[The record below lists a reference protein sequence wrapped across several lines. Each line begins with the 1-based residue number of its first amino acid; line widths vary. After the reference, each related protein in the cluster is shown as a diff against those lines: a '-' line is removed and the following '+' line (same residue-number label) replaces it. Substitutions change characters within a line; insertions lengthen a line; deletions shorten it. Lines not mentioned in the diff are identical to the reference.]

1 MGLVYGGK
9 LKDFPEEVVNM
20 MLERQY
26 EQNGFRDVK
35 GFENNPNIGATAGF
49 TWDKTREGYGFWK
62 RVIEEKNFDLFF
74 KKYPRLSKFKG
85 TPAPRGEFEGTYIEG
100 YPLEIIDAMID
111 NVITQRR
118 RKNAGHAL
126 EMIKHEIF
134 HCCFAF
140 NECNE
145 DIGSMWWDLEDKN
158 YSRILKHLNKYDAY
172 EFKHINKLIKIEK
185 NDTSR
190 VIIKKSDRDSSGRS
204 ISFSSTR
211 QIATGGRYIGN
222 AKRACIKPPIVGR
235 SKIVKRA
242 IKF

>member
-1 MGLVYGGK
+1 MGSYGGK
-9 LKDFPEEVVNM
+9 LKEFPDEVVAK
-20 MLERQY
+20 MLDRQQ
-26 EQNGFRDVK
+26 EQQGFRKVEVFEKSPTK
-35 GFENNPNIGATAGF
+35 GGTTGF
-49 TWDKTREGYGFWK
+49 SWNASEEGHEFWCQ
-62 RVIEEKNFDLFF
+62 VIEYEKFDRFF

-85 TPAPRGEFEGTYIEG
+85 TPAPAGEFEGTYIEG
-100 YPLEIIDAMID
+100 YPLEIIDAMIH
-111 NVITQRR
+111 NVINQKR

-126 EMIKHEIF
+126 EMIKDEVF

-145 DIGSMWWDLEDKN
+145 DLGSMWWDLEDKE
-158 YSRILKHLNKYDAY
+158 YTRILTHLNRNGAY

-185 NDTSR
+185 DDTTR